1 MKITGLE
8 PASSKRFRVYIDGEH
23 RLVLYQGEL
32 SRHHL
37 EAGSEVPEE
46 LWKRLR
52 EENIKKAKLRAMHL
66 LNDMDRTE
74 SQLLKK
80 LTDGGYPEDIAREAL
95 SYVKSFG
102 YVNDRAYIRR
112 FAEGRMHSKSRKEI
126 QSLLSQKGL
135 DSAEVREVLAEV
147 YEEEEAEP
155 EQEAI
160 RALLRKKRW
169 KPEEMDE
176 KEYRRMLAF
185 FARKGF
191 RYEDIRQVTQLPPGN
206 A

>member
-80 LTDGGYPEDIAREAL
+80 LTDGGYPEDIAQEAL

-102 YVNDRAYIRR
+102 YLNDARYGENFVRSR
-112 FAEGRMHSKSRKEI
+112 KSSKSR
-126 QSLLSQKGL
+126 
-135 DSAEVREVLAEV
+135 RE
-147 YEEEEAEP
+147 
-155 EQEAI
+155 I
-160 RALLRKKRW
+160 RALLS
-169 KPEEMDE
+169 
-176 KEYRRMLAF
+176 
-185 FARKGF
+185 RKGIADEWIENAF
-191 RYEDIRQVTQLPPGN
+191 EICYGKEDEQEAVLLSLK
-206 A
+206 